1 MLACKYCLSTFDESE
16 VDVRRNVY
24 GRTSLGNELSEF
36 VGLCPY
42 CQSDDVVEAT
52 ICEICNH
59 PFADTENL
67 GICECCLEEEETVDL
82 AIKMGAEST
91 IDVELNGF
99 IATVLTN
106 EKINSI
112 LSDYV
117 KNNFSENAPCVTR
130 YLERDKKALVEFIK
144 EERGL

>member
-67 GICECCLEEEETVDL
+67 GICECCLEEEETVEL
-82 AIKMGAEST
+82 AIKMGEEST

-99 IATVLTN
+99 IATVLTKD
-106 EKINSI
+106 KINSI
-112 LSDYV
+112 LAEYVRSNYSD
-117 KNNFSENAPCVTR
+117 NSLPVTR
-130 YLERDKKALVEFIK
+130 YLESDKQALVEFIK
-144 EERGL
+144 DEREN